1 MGVPE
6 DLMLRA
12 ILSALMLTMLPAMA
26 APERDVTAIAEDA
39 CLNKPENASTAGQTE
54 CEAVAAKAY
63 DQRMNRAYASLLRRL
78 PAPAAE
84 KLRVSQRAWIAFR
97 DSEQA
102 ARSALFA
109 TRSGTLYVPMQA
121 ASAVRL
127 VRDRA
132 LELESYQRI
141 VAIDD

>member
-1 MGVPE
+1 MMP
-6 DLMLRA
+6 RA
-12 ILSALMLTMLPAMA
+12 IFAALMLTMASAIA
-26 APERDVTAIAEDA
+26 APERDVTAAAEDA
-39 CLNKPENASTAGQTE
+39 CLNRPENASTAGQTE
-54 CEAVAAKAY
+54 CEAAAAKAY
-63 DQRMNRAYASLLRRL
+63 DQRMNRAYAALLRRL
-78 PAPAAE
+78 PAPAAG
-84 KLRVSQRAWIAFR
+84 KLRLSQRAWIAFR

-102 ARSALFA
+102 ARGALFA